1 MDYPNNSLKKKE
13 APKKHEVAPVAK
25 GTLRKQSFWGRT
37 AKEFFGNN
45 PEDGMTI
52 GEYIWFGAII
62 PFVKN
67 GIMDVVG
74 YMLFGQSGYIPR
86 NNIMGTNRVIGAG
99 KIAYS
104 SISTGKVMGQQ
115 VSQPKMPYDYD
126 QLVFA
131 TKAEAQV
138 VLESMFE
145 LIDSPYERVTVGDL
159 YDLAQVSPGPYTN
172 CDYGWT
178 NLMGSRVVNNF
189 DGTYSLSLPRPRP
202 MK

>member
-86 NNIMGTNRVIGAG
+86 NSIMGNRTIGAG

-115 VSQPKMPYDYD
+115 AQPKLPYDYD
-126 QLVFA
+126 QISFD
-131 TKAEAQV
+131 TKAEADV
-138 VLESMFE
+138 VIESMFE
-145 LIDSPYERVTVGDL
+145 LIDSPYKCVTVGDL
-159 YDLAQVSPGPYTN
+159 YELAQVSPGPYTN
-172 CDYGWT
+172 CNYGWT
-178 NLMGSRVVNNF
+178 NLSGSEAVRHF
-189 DGTYSLSLPRPRP
+189 DGRWYLSLPRPRP
-202 MK
+202 VK